1 MRTLRLLI
9 TLAFAIVAVGVPIT
23 AQDDDDPLKPL
34 YVYWQINEFA
44 TDDSAFAPGEAE
56 MSPTF
61 PRAVFRR
68 ILAETEYIPVFM
80 GASDAPGYTPPLFVP
95 ELSYNTLFS
104 FDAPTISA
112 QLDTF
117 PEGDF
122 IRLTPYAAFE
132 LPPLPLGTQGW
143 SVSLG
148 ISPDDDA
155 AIELGIQLAIGMALY
170 TAYDCEAALPL
181 FDNALDKVY
190 AADESEINGLLLI
203 SGLQFYRGNCLYAV
217 GEVAEAIQAYEAG
230 LNDPDVNLD
239 ASEIFDPVEY
249 TVHTR
254 TNLAFVYMEQ
264 GEMEQALATLEPTR
278 DLIIRPLYGFDDIIG
293 YIVAAEIY
301 RAAGEINLADNEISR
316 LLRAMADSESS
327 SIDRLRA
334 QVYTEIGRFRL
345 SYEPPI
351 LDEALLDFAFAL
363 EADPEY
369 APAHYW
375 TGVLHMDHGATEAA
389 IESLTTFLANSD
401 DFFDYYQQNLAA
413 EIEDARTRLQEL
425 GG

>member
-1 MRTLRLLI
+1 MTRHLL
-9 TLAFAIVAVGVPIT
+9 LFLLLFIVALPIT
-23 AQDDDDPLKPL
+23 AQQTTDPP
-34 YVYWQINEFA
+34 
-44 TDDSAFAPGEAE
+44 TDDIIYIYAEVNLDPPAPIDFEPGQ
-56 MSPTF
+56 SHLTPTF
-61 PRAVFRR
+61 HEAV
-68 ILAETEYIPVFM
+68 
-80 GASDAPGYTPPLFVP
+80 GALIQEAGYTPVFLSPEVDGYPDLFTSDYDSDLV
-95 ELSYNTLFS
+95 F
-104 FDAPTISA
+104 APTTPTLSLRTITFGDF
-112 QLDTF
+112 DTF
-117 PEGDF
+117 YM
-122 IRLTPYAAFE
+122 TPFAAFQF
-132 LPPLPLGTQGW
+132 PPLPLGTYGW
-143 SVSLG
+143 TVIHTPNAEHSLEFVAH
-148 ISPDDDA
+148 IVA
-155 AIELGIQLAIGMALY
+155 GMALY

-217 GEVAEAIQAYEAG
+217 GEVDEAIQAYEAG

-327 SIDRLRA
+327 SIERLRA

-401 DFFDYYQQNLAA
+401 DFFDYYQSDLST
-413 EIEDARTRLQEL
+413 EIDDAQTRLAQLTEE
-425 GG
+425 